1 MKTIFHI
8 TKKELSSYLNT
19 SWGISIFVIIL
30 ILDGILFNAFSLG
43 STPRY
48 SADVLED
55 FFYFSSGT
63 TMIAG
68 ILLTMRLLAEE
79 RQTGTEAILL
89 TAPISDFQFI
99 LGKFLGAYIFL
110 LLITASTL
118 YMPLFIQV
126 NGKVSWGQIFAG
138 YLGLACLGAS
148 VTAMGTF
155 ASSIAKNQLFSAVLG
170 GGLLVFFLLGW
181 LLGDITASPLSEIF
195 AYIALFDKHF
205 QPFMTGKINSEAV
218 VFYISLAIAF
228 LLLATRIAETRRQ
241 L

>member
-1 MKTIFHI
+1 M
-8 TKKELSSYLNT
+8 
-19 SWGISIFVIIL
+19 
-30 ILDGILFNAFSLG
+30 
-43 STPRY
+43 
-48 SADVLED
+48 
-55 FFYFSSGT
+55 
-63 TMIAG
+63 
-68 ILLTMRLLAEE
+68 
-79 RQTGTEAILL
+79 

-110 LLITASTL
+110 LLITASTI

-170 GGLLVFFLLGW
+170 GGILVFFLLGW

-205 QPFMTGKINSEAV
+205 QPFMTGKINSEAL
-218 VFYISLAIAF
+218 VFYISIAIAF

>member
-19 SWGISIFVIIL
+19 SWGIAIFVIIL
-30 ILDGILFNAFSLG
+30 ILDGILFNALSLG
-43 STPRY
+43 SSPRY

-68 ILLTMRLLAEE
+68 ILLTMRLIAEE
-79 RQTGTEAILL
+79 RQTGTETILL

-99 LGKFLGAYIFL
+99 FGKFFGAFL
-110 LLITASTL
+110 FLSLITACTI

-138 YLGLACLGAS
+138 HLGLICLGAA
-148 VTAMGTF
+148 VTAIGTF

-170 GGLLVFFLLGW
+170 GGILVFFLLGW
-181 LLGDITASPLSEIF
+181 LLGDVTGPPVSELFSYMAI
-195 AYIALFDKHF
+195 FDKHF
-205 QPFMTGKINSEAV
+205 QPFMTGKINSSAL
-218 VFYISLAIAF
+218 VFYLSISAGF